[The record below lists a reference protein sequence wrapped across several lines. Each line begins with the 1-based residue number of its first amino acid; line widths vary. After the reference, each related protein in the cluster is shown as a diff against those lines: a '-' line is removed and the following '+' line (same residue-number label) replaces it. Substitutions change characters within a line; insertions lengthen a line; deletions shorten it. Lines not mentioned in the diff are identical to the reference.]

1 MLSKGKKAK
10 KGTSKKKKTTN
21 KKKLITGKIINVVDI
36 KKKKKKT
43 STKSAGISKELVL
56 AITYDI
62 WISGTQLSMEK
73 KACITDIE
81 IKETVT
87 GSDVATLHIS
97 DPEFKYIEDNI
108 FLEESKIKIK
118 FGWTHTTYRN
128 TFDGYISAI
137 DIDFDTSGIPSLV
150 LTCMDNTHRMNRSKK
165 NKTFKKCTSAD
176 VVKKILKGYGYS
188 CDIEKGYKFTKQD
201 SISQSNQTDI
211 EFITKLAED
220 EVHPFTANLVGKKFN
235 YKKLGKLTTPK
246 LTLTYRNYPH
256 EIISFSPRLNKED
269 KKIEVKS
276 ASVNTKKKSISKS
289 KGTTSKTTAKT
300 ITAKKGSATKNGST
314 SSKKSSGS
322 YTYSPSSKS
331 WSKKKK

>member
-1 MLSKGKKAK
+1 MLSKGKN
-10 KGTSKKKKTTN
+10 SSKKKTT
-21 KKKLITGKIINVVDI
+21 KKKRVKTGKAISVVNI
-36 KKKKKKT
+36 KKKD
-43 STKSAGISKELVL
+43 TKVAGISKEKVL

-62 WISGTQLSMEK
+62 WISGTKLSMEK

-81 IKETVT
+81 VKETVT

-108 FLEESKIKIK
+108 FLKESKIKIK

-128 TFDGYISAI
+128 TFEGYISAI
-137 DIDFDTSGIPSLV
+137 DIDFDTTGIPSLV

-176 VVKKILKGYGYS
+176 VVKKILKSYGYS

-220 EVHPFTANLVGKKFN
+220 EVYPFTANLVGKKFN

-246 LTLTYRNYPH
+246 LSLTYRKYPH

-276 ASVNTKKKSISKS
+276 ATVNTKKKSISKS
-289 KGTTSKTTAKT
+289 SGTTSKTTAKSSSNST
-300 ITAKKGSATKNGST
+300 SKKGSATKNGSS
-314 SSKKSSGS
+314 SSKKSSGN